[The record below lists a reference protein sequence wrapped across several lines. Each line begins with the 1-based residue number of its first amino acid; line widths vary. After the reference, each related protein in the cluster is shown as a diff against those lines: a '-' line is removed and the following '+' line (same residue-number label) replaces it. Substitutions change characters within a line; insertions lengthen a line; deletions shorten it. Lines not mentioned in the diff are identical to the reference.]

1 MRRSI
6 SSQLNLLLTPPME
19 QNFSHLSIWPFIHFL
34 FLLFFLCV
42 QRMNISYISKEMV
55 VAAYKKAREYLALV
69 RYISSLGV
77 TSKKSFF
84 LSKLASVQI
93 RADPKQMIFFQP
105 KDSQDWHISRQ
116 LYYDR
121 H

>member
-1 MRRSI
+1 
-6 SSQLNLLLTPPME
+6 
-19 QNFSHLSIWPFIHFL
+19 
-34 FLLFFLCV
+34 
-42 QRMNISYISKEMV
+42 MNISYISKEVV